1 METNSEIQT
10 LKQEMNLLKKR
21 MQEAED
27 AIRHLFDQLRAKGLV
42 RIP

>member
-1 METNSEIQT
+1 MEKNPEIQT
-10 LKQEMNLLKKR
+10 LKQEINLLKR
-21 MQEAED
+21 RLQEAED